1 MNVQS
6 IIRNIRNA
14 ASVIVN
20 GNTVSISAGDNI
32 VISGNRI
39 QVGSQEI
46 TADGPSITIEI
57 TGDVGSVDA
66 TGTVKVT
73 GNVTGDIDVNSG
85 NIEVGGDVGG
95 DIDSSCGNVTVRG
108 SVAGD
113 VDCSCGN
120 VKVGK

>member
-1 MNVQS
+1 MNVHS

-20 GNTVSISAGDNI
+20 GNTVSISSGDSI

-66 TGTVKVT
+66 TGTVRVT

-95 DIDSSCGNVTVRG
+95 DIDSRCGNVTVRG
-108 SVAGD
+108 SVSGD

-120 VKVGK
+120 IKVGK

>member
-32 VISGNRI
+32 VINGNRI

-66 TGTVKVT
+66 TGTVRVT

-120 VKVGK
+120 IKVGK